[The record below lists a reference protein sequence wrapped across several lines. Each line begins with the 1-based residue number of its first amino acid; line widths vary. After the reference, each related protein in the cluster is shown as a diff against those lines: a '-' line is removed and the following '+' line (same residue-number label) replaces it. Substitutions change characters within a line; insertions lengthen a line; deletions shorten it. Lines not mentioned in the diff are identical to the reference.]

1 MPSYID
7 YINLFWQAD
16 DIESFSPIETRLY
29 FTLLKLANRNRWQVE
44 ITIGDKQ
51 LSAMVGVAPNT
62 FKFARSALL
71 RRELIAYT
79 IGGKGYRQKTRYQ
92 LRCQVRY
99 QQPTPTLTPTHIYN
113 KNKTKT
119 YNSNGSEKGFNI
131 SGSDFD

>member
-1 MPSYID
+1 
-7 YINLFWQAD
+7 
-16 DIESFSPIETRLY
+16 
-29 FTLLKLANRNRWQVE
+29 
-44 ITIGDKQ
+44 
-51 LSAMVGVAPNT
+51 MVGVAPNT

-71 RRELIAYT
+71 RRELIDFT

-113 KNKTKT
+113 KNKSKT
-119 YNSNGSEKGFNI
+119 YNNGSKKGFNI